1 MTVIKGR
8 ASFVHARYLPNPFKH
23 VFFFPKRSDLGPCE
37 KATLTKKVVALL
49 GPFWDL
55 LVALASHPK
64 KQGPPPKCR
73 KRGVGVDGPVFHL
86 FFFKKR
92 MFLEPA

>member
-8 ASFVHARYLPNPFKH
+8 AAFVHARYLPNSLKN
-23 VFFFPKRSDLGPCE
+23 VFCFQKMSDLGPCE

-49 GPFWDL
+49 GPFGDL

-64 KQGPPPKCR
+64 KQGSPLNAEN
-73 KRGVGVDGPVFHL
+73 G
-86 FFFKKR
+86 
-92 MFLEPA
+92 EWA